1 MANNIITP
9 RKLTMETLA
18 HLENELNI
26 CQHISTDFSEEFT
39 AVGDTIDVRRPV
51 RFLGQSDNLD
61 VTSYKEDIN
70 EGKVPL
76 QMNRTE
82 TIHFSIDPLDA
93 TLSIYSPRIFDRYIK
108 PAVTK
113 FKDAIEVEAG
123 KQYYKFW
130 NFTGTPG
137 TVPATFKALGE
148 GGVKLTN
155 GAVPMDD
162 RFAFH
167 NPTTSLELADGLKN
181 VYVQDKAK
189 KAFERM
195 KIGFYAGF
203 ENYQSVHVPVHVV
216 GAHGGTPLVNG
227 AAQNVTY
234 TGTARDG
241 NYQTLITDGWTNSTT
256 GILKKGDVFTIA
268 GVYSVNPISKVSTG
282 VLQDFTVLADADS
295 GATTGPATLTIA
307 PAIITSG
314 AYQTVSAA
322 PADNAAITVKTGTAG
337 SSRPQSLLMHKDAMT
352 LITRPL
358 KIPKSSFKT
367 TTISGNKMSISL
379 SESGDFN
386 TLSHNYRLDMLF
398 KVEALYPDLGCR
410 LTA

>member
-1 MANNIITP
+1 MPNNIITP
-9 RKLTMETLA
+9 RKLAMETLA

-26 CQHISTDFSEEFT
+26 AQHISTDFSDEFT

-61 VTSYKEDIN
+61 VSSYKEDIN

-82 TIHFSIDPLDA
+82 TIHFGIDPLDA
-93 TLSIYSPRIFDRYIK
+93 TLSIDHSRIYERYIK
-108 PAVTK
+108 PAVIK

-137 TVPATFKALGE
+137 TVPATFKALGA

-155 GAVPMDD
+155 GAVPYED
-162 RFAFH
+162 RLAFH
-167 NPTTSLELADGLKN
+167 NPTTALELSDGLKN

-189 KAFERM
+189 KAFENMR
-195 KIGFYAGF
+195 IGRYSGF
-203 ENYQSVHVPVHVV
+203 DNYESVHVPVHVV
-216 GAHGGTPLVNG
+216 GNHGGTPRVNG
-227 AAQNVTY
+227 ANQNVTY

-241 NYQTLITDGWTNSTT
+241 NYQTLVTDGWTNSVT
-256 GILKKGDVFTIA
+256 GVLKKGDVFNIA
-268 GVYSVNPISKVSTG
+268 NVFAVNPITKVSTG
-282 VLQDFTVLADADS
+282 VLQDFTVLADANS
-295 GATTGPATLTIA
+295 GASTGPATLTIS

-314 AYQTVSAA
+314 AYQTVNAA
-322 PADNAAITVKTGTAG
+322 PADDALITVISGAANT
-337 SSRPQSLLMHKDAMT
+337 SRPQSLLMHKNAMT

-358 KIPKSSFKT
+358 KIPKTSFKT
-367 TTISGNKMSISL
+367 TTISGNKVSISL
-379 SESGDFN
+379 SEDGDFK
-386 TLSHNYRLDMLF
+386 TLAHNYRLDMLF